1 MEKKNEKYCVPIIG
15 PISCGKST
23 FLNFLIYNDDFDD
36 NLLEEGLQIT
46 TKFVCVIRHNPKLE
60 NPEFYHVTLEKNK
73 RIKGKKKIKEE
84 IKKINLNSKDEGDNN
99 INNLFYIL
107 EINIKFSKYTKFFE
121 EYDLLDIPGL
131 DEANNTDYAEKIID
145 CLKGN
150 FKFCIYMFN
159 SKYYKDINIMK
170 IIKSINEKCN
180 LTLTNSLIILNKI
193 DEHTNKEY
201 IMREFSGNLMKNLGD
216 IIYDDSNTIL
226 GLDSISFKKE
236 NLAESNIYNL
246 INYYKNTLKDKDD
259 NDALLKIIKEV
270 LFETFNS
277 QNNEFKVFN
286 EFLKSKSEKM
296 EAKEEKKLLNF
307 IEKLGFDIY
316 DNDSNND
323 NDNVN

>member
-1 MEKKNEKYCVPIIG
+1 
-15 PISCGKST
+15 
-23 FLNFLIYNDDFDD
+23 
-36 NLLEEGLQIT
+36 
-46 TKFVCVIRHNPKLE
+46 
-60 NPEFYHVTLEKNK
+60 
-73 RIKGKKKIKEE
+73 
-84 IKKINLNSKDEGDNN
+84 
-99 INNLFYIL
+99 
-107 EINIKFSKYTKFFE
+107 
-121 EYDLLDIPGL
+121 
-131 DEANNTDYAEKIID
+131 
-145 CLKGN
+145 
-150 FKFCIYMFN
+150 MFN
-159 SKYYKDINIMK
+159 SNYYKDINMMR

-193 DEHTNKEY
+193 DEQTNKEY
-201 IMREFSGNLMKNLGD
+201 IMREFSRNLMKNLGD

-286 EFLKSKSEKM
+286 KFLKSKSEKM

-307 IEKLGFDIY
+307 IEELGFNFN

-323 NDNVN
+323 NDSDNDNDNDNGNEIHQIDYFKSLYTCLNEKLINIDMSKEKEDIINYFSKSKNGE

>member
-1 MEKKNEKYCVPIIG
+1 MEEKNEKFCVPIIG
-15 PISCGKST
+15 SISCGKST
-23 FLNFLIYNDDFDD
+23 FLNSLIYNDDFGD

-201 IMREFSGNLMKNLGD
+201 IMREFSGNLVKNLGD

>member
-1 MEKKNEKYCVPIIG
+1 MEEKNEKYCVPIIG
-15 PISCGKST
+15 SISCGKST
-23 FLNFLIYNDDFDD
+23 FLNSLIYSDNFDD
-36 NLLEEGLQIT
+36 NLLEEGLQTT

-60 NPEFYHVTLEKNK
+60 SPEFYHVILEKNKDRIFYKELGK
-73 RIKGKKKIKEE
+73 RIKGKEKIKEE
-84 IKKINLNSKDEGDNN
+84 IKKINLNSKNEGDNN

-131 DEANNTDYAEKIID
+131 DEANTGYAEKIID

-180 LTLTNSLIILNKI
+180 LTLNNLLIILNKI
-193 DEHTNKEY
+193 DEQTNREY
-201 IMREFSGNLMKNLGD
+201 IMREFSGYLVKNLGD

-236 NLAESNIYNL
+236 NLAETNIYNL

-259 NDALLKIIKEV
+259 NEALLKK
-270 LFETFNS
+270 
-277 QNNEFKVFN
+277 
-286 EFLKSKSEKM
+286 LKK
-296 EAKEEKKLLNF
+296 
-307 IEKLGFDIY
+307 Y
-316 DNDSNND
+316 
-323 NDNVN
+323 

>member
-1 MEKKNEKYCVPIIG
+1 MEEKNEKFCVPIIG
-15 PISCGKST
+15 SISCGKST
-23 FLNFLIYNDDFDD
+23 FLNSLIYNDDFGD

-46 TKFVCVIRHNPKLE
+46 TKFVCVIRHNQKLE
-60 NPEFYHVTLEKNK
+60 SPEFYHVTFEKSK
-73 RIKGKKKIKEE
+73 DKIFYKESGERIKGKKKIKEE

-131 DEANNTDYAEKIID
+131 DEANTDYAEKIID

-193 DEHTNKEY
+193 DEQTNKEY

-226 GLDSISFKKE
+226 GLNSISFKKE

-286 EFLKSKSEKM
+286 KFLKSKSEKM

-307 IEKLGFDIY
+307 IER
-316 DNDSNND
+316 
-323 NDNVN
+323 